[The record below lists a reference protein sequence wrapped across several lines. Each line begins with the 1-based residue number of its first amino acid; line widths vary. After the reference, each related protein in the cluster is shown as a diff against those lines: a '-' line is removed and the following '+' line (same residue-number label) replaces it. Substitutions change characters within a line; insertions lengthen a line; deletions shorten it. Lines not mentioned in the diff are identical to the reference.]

1 MKNLQWKVEQL
12 PDEKRLVVLTGAIT
26 EDADLRT
33 LAAMDGPGE
42 LAFDLAGVDQINS
55 CGVRE
60 WILFVRKLADA
71 ERTFELVRCS
81 PAIVRQLN
89 TIANFRGSG
98 SVRSVMLPYYCPS
111 CRNEVHHPLELGP
124 GASKEIPEDA
134 PCPKCGGTM
143 EFDDMPATYGS
154 FSS

>member
-1 MKNLQWKVEQL
+1 MNNLQWKVEQL
-12 PDEKRLVVLTGAIT
+12 PDQKQLIVLSGAIT
-26 EDADLRT
+26 EDADLAA
-33 LAAMDGPGE
+33 LASLEMQQ

-60 WILFVRKLADA
+60 WIHFVRKLADSD
-71 ERTFELVRCS
+71 RSFELVRCS

-89 TIANFRGSG
+89 TIANFRGAG

-111 CRNEVHHPLELGP
+111 CRSEAHEALDLSP
-124 GASKEIPEDA
+124 GSSREIPEER

-143 EFDDMPATYGS
+143 EFDDLPATYVS